1 MSMKNRCLFSIL
13 TILFLSSSCSL
24 KVPDSET
31 WQLVYRNDAEGE
43 TVFGDKS
50 QLLDAVRSGLPIR
63 VGFGGR
69 SQTDTTRSV
78 EHLADAQFLSILD
91 GDEVFAQITQIVGQ
105 APAREKDGT
114 KIRFRTNNKWTAI
127 RGTNGYSTGL
137 MVDYMADTLSSI
149 PVDSKRGTS
158 WFVYTK
164 KTPTKTPKP
173 LYD

>member
-1 MSMKNRCLFSIL
+1 MKSSKLLSIVF
-13 TILFLSSSCSL
+13 ILLVSSACSL

-31 WQLVYRNDAEGE
+31 WQLVYRNDAEGRS
-43 TVFGDKS
+43 VFGDKAE
-50 QLLDAVRSGLPIR
+50 LLNAVRNGLPIR

-69 SQTDTTRSV
+69 SQMDTTRSV
-78 EHLADAQFLSILD
+78 EHVADAQFLSILD
-91 GDEVFAQITQIVGQ
+91 GNEVFAQITQIIGQ
-105 APAREKDGT
+105 APAREADGT

-137 MVDYMADTLSSI
+137 MIDYMADSLSNM
-149 PVDSKRGTS
+149 PADSKRGTS

-164 KTPTKTPKP
+164 EVPRKSAKP

>member
-1 MSMKNRCLFSIL
+1 MSL
-13 TILFLSSSCSL
+13 SCSL
-24 KVPDSET
+24 KVLDSET

-69 SQTDTTRSV
+69 SQADTTRSV
-78 EHLADAQFLSILD
+78 EHVADAQFLSILD
-91 GDEVFAQITQIVGQ
+91 GDEVFAQITQIIGQ
-105 APAREKDGT
+105 APAREANGI

-137 MVDYMADTLSSI
+137 MVDYMADTLSNM
-149 PVDSKRGTS
+149 PRDSKRGTS

-164 KTPTKTPKP
+164 KSPEKSPRP